1 MKSHRKVFIFQAER
15 KTDSR
20 SPLCERSYV
29 IISQINKSIL
39 FSGAK
44 RRYLTETSDGKVT
57 NECMALQEFLL
68 IKKRA
73 IYKKKIRTGF
83 KLYFQLPLRYCKNLS
98 NIKQSSRNS
107 SSCLILKQ
115 QQKNYIS

>member
-73 IYKKKIRTGF
+73 IYIKKYEQV
-83 KLYFQLPLRYCKNLS
+83 L
-98 NIKQSSRNS
+98 
-107 SSCLILKQ
+107 
-115 QQKNYIS
+115 NYIFNCHYDIVKICQILNSQVEIVLPV